1 MNCCKRQFTLIAIIA
16 IGLSLFLSKTS
27 SAQRQTPLN
36 PNSIQGYKNLCAD
49 LDGDGH
55 TERVCLAG
63 AYPQYQITVLN
74 DRGKAIWRSEYDDSI
89 SQYYVNA
96 RHCLLHDIDG
106 DGSIEFVISGWDDGD
121 MLLDDGIVPPFTKL
135 GDHPIYRWGNG
146 RFTRLD
152 KKMRLSTSKDS
163 DVCKFDTSYCDY
175 VKQYDKL
182 PNYQETG
189 RSLIHNLRKINGQIW
204 GDILITKL
212 PETQSISLPKGMR
225 TIMEPSGDGRHYTK
239 IICKTARLETCPG
252 GMRIVEFK

>member
-63 AYPQYQITVLN
+63 SYPQYQITVLN
-74 DRGKAIWRSEYDDSI
+74 DKGKTVWRSEYDDNI
-89 SQYYVNA
+89 SQYYANA

-106 DGSIEFVISGWDDGD
+106 DGSIELVISGWDDDD

-135 GDHPIYRWGNG
+135 GDHPIYRWGND

-152 KKMRLSTSKDS
+152 KKMRLSTSKGS

-175 VKQYDKL
+175 VNQNGKL
-182 PNYQETG
+182 PKYHETG
-189 RSLIHNLRKINGQIW
+189 HSLIHNLRKVNGQVW
-204 GDILITKL
+204 GDILLCSSDKFM
-212 PETQSISLPKGMR
+212 SMSLPKDVKYIKD
-225 TIMEPSGDGRHYTK
+225 TNGRYYWFQTV
-239 IICKTARLETCPG
+239 RLATCPG
-252 GMRIVEFK
+252 GMRIVEHKQFYP